1 MSGHSKWSTIKHKK
15 AATDSKRGKV
25 FTKIIKEI
33 TVAARVGG
41 GDVEANP
48 RLRTAVL
55 SAKSVNMPQ
64 DNIQRAIKKGTGE
77 LEGANYEEIGYEG
90 YGSGGVAILVE
101 AVTDNKN
108 RTVSELR
115 TLFGKNGGNIGENGC
130 VNWMFQ
136 RKGLIVVE
144 AKGRDEDQFME
155 LVLEA
160 GADDLQNNENHFEI
174 VTSMEHF
181 HNVCIALEE
190 KDVPTISAELAQI
203 PDNTMEVDEKNARS
217 ILKLMDLLE
226 DHDDVQKVYSNFDIS
241 DEVMAAL
248 DQES

>member
-41 GDVEANP
+41 GDIEANP

-64 DNIQRAIKKGTGE
+64 ENIQRAIKKGTGE
-77 LEGANYEEIGYEG
+77 LEGSHYDEIVYEG

-101 AVTDNKN
+101 AMTDNKN

-115 TLFGKNGGNIGENGC
+115 ALFGKNGGNIGENGC

-144 AKGRDEDQFME
+144 SKGRDEDEFME
-155 LVLEA
+155 LALEA
-160 GADDLQNNENHFEI
+160 GADDLQNNEDHFEI
-174 VTSMEHF
+174 FTSMEEF
-181 HNVCIALEE
+181 HNVCKALEE
-190 KDVPTISAELAQI
+190 KNIPTISAELAQI
-203 PDNTMEVDEKNARS
+203 PDNTMEVDEKHARS
-217 ILKLMDLLE
+217 ILKLIDLLE
-226 DHDDVQKVYSNFDIS
+226 DNDDVQKVYSNFDIS

-248 DQES
+248 EQES